1 MHRQTLLP
9 IIITGK
15 VLLGTT
21 LCLGQTREVPNSYG
35 IKISV
40 PNNWSLD
47 TSELINAKVKL
58 TELLS
63 ALKTEGKVRILNTG
77 TAPGALE
84 GYCRVR
90 LNITTDITLSQA
102 EAASLTDE
110 DLKEMEGFFG
120 KELQDMPLF
129 HVDKDSISVK
139 TTRSDD
145 GYSGF
150 RLSYVRSG
158 TKGPVN
164 VYQYWF
170 PFSNRCAQL
179 TLSYEV
185 ANQEALWPSLLKILA
200 SLRLDDKE
208 LWPKNPS

>member
-1 MHRQTLLP
+1 M
-9 IIITGK
+9 
-15 VLLGTT
+15 T
-21 LCLGQTREVPNSYG
+21 LCHGQSCDVPNSYG

-40 PNNWSLD
+40 PNNWALD
-47 TSELINAKVKL
+47 TPEFKNAKVKL
-58 TELLS
+58 TELLT

-102 EAASLTDE
+102 EVASLTDE
-110 DLKEMEGFFG
+110 DLKEMAGIYA

-129 HVDKDSISVK
+129 HVDKDSISV
-139 TTRSDD
+139 TSTRTDD

-150 RLSYVRSG
+150 RLSYIRSG
-158 TKGPVN
+158 IKGPVK

-170 PFSNRCAQL
+170 PFSNRSAQL
-179 TLSYEV
+179 TLSYEL
-185 ANQEALWPSLLKILA
+185 ANQEASWPSLLKVLA

-208 LWPKNPS
+208 LWPKNPG